1 MKLLCTSD
9 IHRSAAL
16 CGNILKTIETE
27 NIDIFINAGDFLD
40 NHLAYHFFK
49 ELDAK
54 KTRSFITPGNWD
66 RDLNYKSE
74 HVTINNH
81 GIFAHEDYHFLCI
94 GPGTPFSLEEAL
106 DAVKDIDSEKLVMIT
121 HYPPYGILDRAW
133 SAPHAG
139 SMEYRRFI
147 SAKNPGIH
155 IFGHIHESNGT
166 EKIASTLAINCALA
180 GHGMGRGYIVDLPQ
194 KDIKV
199 VNLNETRHNTPF
211 RLQST
216 ISRIIRARKQ
226 DLP

>member
-16 CGNILKTIETE
+16 CGNILNTIETE

-40 NHLAYHFFK
+40 NHLAYNFFK
-49 ELDAK
+49 ELDSR

-66 RDLNYKSE
+66 RNLNYKSK
-74 HVTINNH
+74 HVTVDNN
-81 GIFAHEDYHFLCI
+81 GIFAHEGYHFLCI
-94 GPGTPFSLEEAL
+94 GPDTPFNHEETL
-106 DAVKDIDSEKLVMIT
+106 DTVKDIDSEKLVMIT
-121 HYPPYGILDRAW
+121 HYPPYGILDHAW
-133 SAPHAG
+133 STPHAG
-139 SMEYRRFI
+139 HMEYRRFI
-147 SAKNPGIH
+147 SAKNPCIH
-155 IFGHIHESNGT
+155 IFGHIHESNGA
-166 EKIASTLAINCALA
+166 EKLSNTLAINCALA
-180 GHGMGRGYIVDLPQ
+180 DHGRGKAYIIDLPK

-199 VNLNETRHNTPF
+199 VNLNETRHHTPI